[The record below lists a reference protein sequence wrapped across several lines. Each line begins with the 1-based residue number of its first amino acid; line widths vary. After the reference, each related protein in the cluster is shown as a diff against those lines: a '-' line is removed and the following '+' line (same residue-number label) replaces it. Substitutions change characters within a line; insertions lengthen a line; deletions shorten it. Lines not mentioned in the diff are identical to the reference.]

1 MKKHLFS
8 TLILSTS
15 FSLCSAGFA
24 METATTAA
32 HDFAETDV
40 STPLQSLS
48 LLHSL
53 NAVNE
58 LVDVRAPQVHELKNH
73 RNVRTLFVENPA
85 LPMVDIQL
93 TFNAGSARDAEIEK
107 GLFGVANM
115 AAQLMDEGTKSYKA
129 EEIAAAFETTGA
141 RFSATAYRDM
151 FVVRLRTLSDPQK
164 MQTAVKMM
172 LEILKNSTFERSN
185 IQRMQSNT
193 QIGQKQLQE
202 NPSRLMNIRLYRAI
216 YGQHAYAEPITGTN
230 GSIKRIQPTHLQQ
243 FRDQFLV
250 AQNMNI
256 AITGKLTLKEA
267 EKLANTIS
275 THIVQGTAATA
286 LPRPTPATRFN
297 IQHIP
302 YRSQQAHVSI
312 AQLATT
318 RDDPDYLALEIANKI
333 LGGSSFNSILM
344 KELRVKRGYTYGVSS
359 SFRFTQAAGLFSL
372 GYSTRQDQLL
382 DSIQVAHQ
390 SLIQFVQQPINLEQ
404 LKETKA
410 GLIRA
415 FPNQYSSNASINAQL
430 GHIGFYRLPANYLS
444 DYAERVEKITA
455 EDVQRAV
462 RKHLHPDSLTL
473 VIVSEHLDKAALE
486 KMLQDNLLAPIS
498 LTPTPRNMKTT
509 PIDKITLA
517 PRQEVVEP
525 DLAPSDVPASILN
538 NAHNELDV
546 D

>member
-58 LVDVRAPQVHELKNH
+58 LVDVRAPQVYKIKNH
-73 RNVRTLFVENPA
+73 RHVRTLFVENPA

-115 AAQLMDEGTKSYKA
+115 AAQLIDEGTKRYKA

-141 RFSATAYRDM
+141 RFSTTAYRDM

-172 LEILKNSTFERSN
+172 LEILKHATFERSN
-185 IQRMQSNT
+185 IQRVQSNT

-230 GSIKRIQPTHLQQ
+230 GSIKRIQPTH
-243 FRDQFLV
+243 
-250 AQNMNI
+250 
-256 AITGKLTLKEA
+256 
-267 EKLANTIS
+267 
-275 THIVQGTAATA
+275 
-286 LPRPTPATRFN
+286 
-297 IQHIP
+297 
-302 YRSQQAHVSI
+302 
-312 AQLATT
+312 
-318 RDDPDYLALEIANKI
+318 
-333 LGGSSFNSILM
+333 
-344 KELRVKRGYTYGVSS
+344 
-359 SFRFTQAAGLFSL
+359 
-372 GYSTRQDQLL
+372 
-382 DSIQVAHQ
+382 
-390 SLIQFVQQPINLEQ
+390 
-404 LKETKA
+404 
-410 GLIRA
+410 
-415 FPNQYSSNASINAQL
+415 
-430 GHIGFYRLPANYLS
+430 
-444 DYAERVEKITA
+444 
-455 EDVQRAV
+455 
-462 RKHLHPDSLTL
+462 
-473 VIVSEHLDKAALE
+473 
-486 KMLQDNLLAPIS
+486 
-498 LTPTPRNMKTT
+498 
-509 PIDKITLA
+509 
-517 PRQEVVEP
+517 
-525 DLAPSDVPASILN
+525 
-538 NAHNELDV
+538 
-546 D
+546 